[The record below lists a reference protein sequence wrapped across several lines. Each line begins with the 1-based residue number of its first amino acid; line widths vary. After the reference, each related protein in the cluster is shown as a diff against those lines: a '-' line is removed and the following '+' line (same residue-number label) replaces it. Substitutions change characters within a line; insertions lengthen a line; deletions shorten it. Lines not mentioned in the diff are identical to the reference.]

1 MLLMEK
7 LLLKKQSKI
16 KMTMY
21 NMDLDKV
28 IHKINSKGAI
38 NVGLQFPE
46 GLKMQA
52 INIAREIEAQTD
64 ATVIISGDP
73 CFGAC
78 DVSDYKMKGSV
89 DLIVHYGHTPL
100 PLKYEVPT
108 LFIESFSDIDV
119 KKDLKKSL
127 EHLKD
132 YYKIGLVTTT
142 QHLHILNEI
151 KDYLEDNGKEV
162 VLGSS
167 KSTRKGQVLGCNFSS
182 IKDLDVEIFLF
193 IGSGN
198 FHPLGIHLFTK
209 TPVLALDPYNNEIR
223 EMDEYADRVLR
234 IRFARIVKASKA
246 KKWGVIVSSKEGQ
259 YRMKLAKKIKKTLE
273 DEGMEAYILLID
285 NINPDILLP
294 YLELDAFVV
303 SACPRIA
310 VDDAQMYNKPLI
322 TPQELEIVLNKRE
335 WENYQLDEIL
345 FHERYK

>member
-1 MLLMEK
+1 
-7 LLLKKQSKI
+7 
-16 KMTMY
+16 
-21 NMDLDKV
+21 MDLDKV
-28 IHKINSKGAI
+28 IRKINSK
-38 NVGLQFPE
+38 NVETVGLQFPE

-52 INIAREIEAQTD
+52 TKIARKIEEETES
-64 ATVIISGDP
+64 TVIISGDP

-78 DVSDYKMKGSV
+78 DISDYKMKGSV

-108 LFIESFSDIDV
+108 IFVEAFANIDI
-119 KKDLKKSL
+119 KENLKQCL
-127 EHLKD
+127 DALKD
-132 YYKIGLVTTT
+132 YSRIALVTTT
-142 QHLHILNEI
+142 QHLHLLNEI

-182 IKDLDVEIFLF
+182 IKNLDAEIFLF

-198 FHPLGIHLFTK
+198 FHPLGINLFSN
-209 TPVLALDPYNNEIR
+209 TPVLALDPYNNELR
-223 EMDEYADRVLR
+223 RMDEYADRILR
-234 IRFARIVKASKA
+234 IRFARITKARTA
-246 KKWGVIVSSKEGQ
+246 EKWGIIVSSKEGQ
-259 YRMKLAKKIKKTLE
+259 YRMKLAKEIKKVLE
-273 DEGMEAYILLID
+273 EHGMEAYIILMD
-285 NINPDILLP
+285 NVSPDALLP

-310 VDDAQMYNKPLI
+310 IDDSQMYKKPLL

>member
-1 MLLMEK
+1 M
-7 LLLKKQSKI
+7 S
-16 KMTMY
+16 MY

-28 IHKINSKGAI
+28 IRKINSK
-38 NVGLQFPE
+38 NVETVGLQFPE

-52 INIAREIEAQTD
+52 TKIARKIEEETES
-64 ATVIISGDP
+64 TVIISGDP

-108 LFIESFSDIDV
+108 IFVEAFANIDIKENLNQCLD
-119 KKDLKKSL
+119 
-127 EHLKD
+127 ELKD
-132 YYKIGLVTTT
+132 YSRIGLVTTT
-142 QHLHILNEI
+142 QHLHLLNEI

-182 IKDLDVEIFLF
+182 IKNLDAEIFLF

-198 FHPLGIHLFTK
+198 FHPLGINLFSN
-209 TPVLALDPYNNEIR
+209 TPVLALDPYNNELR
-223 EMDEYADRVLR
+223 KMDEYADRILR
-234 IRFARIVKASKA
+234 IRFARITKARTA
-246 KKWGVIVSSKEGQ
+246 EKWGIIVSSKEGQ
-259 YRMKLAKKIKKTLE
+259 YRMNLAKEIKKILE
-273 DEGMEAYILLID
+273 EQGMEAYIILMD
-285 NINPDILLP
+285 NVSPDALLP

-310 VDDAQMYNKPLI
+310 IDDSQMYKKPLL

-345 FHERYK
+345 FHERYR

>member
-1 MLLMEK
+1 
-7 LLLKKQSKI
+7 
-16 KMTMY
+16 
-21 NMDLDKV
+21 MDLDKV
-28 IHKINSKGAI
+28 IRKINSK
-38 NVGLQFPE
+38 NVETVGLQFPE

-52 INIAREIEAQTD
+52 TKIARKIEEETES
-64 ATVIISGDP
+64 TVIISGDP

-108 LFIESFSDIDV
+108 IFVEAFANIDI
-119 KKDLKKSL
+119 KENLKQCL
-127 EHLKD
+127 DALKD
-132 YYKIGLVTTT
+132 YSRIALVTTT
-142 QHLHILNEI
+142 QHLHLLNEI

-182 IKDLDVEIFLF
+182 IKNLDAEIFLF

-198 FHPLGIHLFTK
+198 FHPLGINLFSN
-209 TPVLALDPYNNEIR
+209 TPVLALEPYNNELR
-223 EMDEYADRVLR
+223 RMDEYADRILR
-234 IRFARIVKASKA
+234 IRFARITKARTA
-246 KKWGVIVSSKEGQ
+246 EKWGIIVSSKEGQ
-259 YRMKLAKKIKKTLE
+259 YRMKLAKEIKKVLE
-273 DEGMEAYILLID
+273 EHGMEAYIILMD
-285 NINPDILLP
+285 NVNPDALLP

-310 VDDAQMYNKPLI
+310 IDDSQMYKKPLL

>member
-1 MLLMEK
+1 
-7 LLLKKQSKI
+7 
-16 KMTMY
+16 
-21 NMDLDKV
+21 MDLDRV
-28 IHKINSKGAI
+28 IRKINSKDAK

-52 INIAREIEAQTD
+52 IKIARKIESETD

-108 LFIESFSDIDV
+108 IFVEAFAKIDL
-119 KKDLKKSL
+119 KKDLEKCL
-127 EHLKD
+127 DALKD
-132 YYKIGLVTTT
+132 YSKVALVTTT
-142 QHLHILNEI
+142 QHLHLLNEI
-151 KDYLEDNGKEV
+151 RDYLEDNGKEV

-182 IKDLDVEIFLF
+182 IKDLDAEIFLF

-198 FHPLGIHLFTK
+198 FHPLGINLFSN
-209 TPVLALDPYNNEIR
+209 TPVLALDPYNNELR
-223 EMDEYADRVLR
+223 RMDEYADRILR
-234 IRFARIVKASKA
+234 IRFARITKARSA
-246 KKWGVIVSSKEGQ
+246 EKWGIIVSSKEGQ
-259 YRMKLAKKIKKTLE
+259 YRMKLAKETKKLLE
-273 DEGMEAYILLID
+273 ENGMEAYIILVD
-285 NINPDILLP
+285 NVNPDVLLP

-310 VDDAQMYNKPLI
+310 IDDSQMYKKPLL

-345 FHERYK
+345 FHERYQ

>member
-1 MLLMEK
+1 
-7 LLLKKQSKI
+7 
-16 KMTMY
+16 
-21 NMDLDKV
+21 MDLDRV
-28 IHKINSKGAI
+28 ISKINSKDAK

-52 INIAREIEAQTD
+52 IKIARKIESETD

-108 LFIESFSDIDV
+108 IFVEAFAKIDL
-119 KKDLKKSL
+119 KKDLEKCL
-127 EHLKD
+127 DALKD
-132 YYKIGLVTTT
+132 YSKVALVTTT
-142 QHLHILNEI
+142 QHLHLLNEI
-151 KDYLEDNGKEV
+151 RDYLEDNGKEV

-182 IKDLDVEIFLF
+182 IKDLDAEIFLF

-198 FHPLGIHLFTK
+198 FHPLVINLFSN
-209 TPVLALDPYNNEIR
+209 TPVLALDPYNNELR
-223 EMDEYADRVLR
+223 RMDEYADRILR
-234 IRFARIVKASKA
+234 IRFARITKARSA
-246 KKWGVIVSSKEGQ
+246 EKWGIIVSSKEGQ
-259 YRMKLAKKIKKTLE
+259 YRMKLAKETKKLLE
-273 DEGMEAYILLID
+273 ENGMEAYIILVD
-285 NINPDILLP
+285 NVNPDVLLP

-310 VDDAQMYNKPLI
+310 IDDSQMYKKPLL

-345 FHERYK
+345 FHERYQ

>member
-1 MLLMEK
+1 M
-7 LLLKKQSKI
+7 KI
-16 KMTMY
+16 KMSMY

-28 IHKINSKGAI
+28 IRKINSK
-38 NVGLQFPE
+38 NVETVGLQFPE

-52 INIAREIEAQTD
+52 TKIARKIEEETES
-64 ATVIISGDP
+64 TVIISGDP

-108 LFIESFSDIDV
+108 IFVEAFANIDIKENLNQCLD
-119 KKDLKKSL
+119 
-127 EHLKD
+127 ELKD
-132 YYKIGLVTTT
+132 YSRIGLVTTT
-142 QHLHILNEI
+142 QHLHLLNEI
-151 KDYLEDNGKEV
+151 KDYLEDNGMEV

-182 IKDLDVEIFLF
+182 IKNLDAEIFLF

-198 FHPLGIHLFTK
+198 FHPLGINLFSN
-209 TPVLALDPYNNEIR
+209 TPVLALDPYNNELR
-223 EMDEYADRVLR
+223 KMDEYADRILR
-234 IRFARIVKASKA
+234 IRFARITKARTA
-246 KKWGVIVSSKEGQ
+246 EKWGIIVSSKEGQ
-259 YRMKLAKKIKKTLE
+259 YRMNLAKEIKKILE
-273 DEGMEAYILLID
+273 EQGMEAYIILMD
-285 NINPDILLP
+285 NVSPDALLP
-294 YLELDAFVV
+294 YMELDAFVV

-310 VDDAQMYNKPLI
+310 IDDSQMYKKPLL

>member
-1 MLLMEK
+1 M
-7 LLLKKQSKI
+7 S
-16 KMTMY
+16 MY

-28 IHKINSKGAI
+28 IRKINSK
-38 NVGLQFPE
+38 NVETVGLQFPE

-52 INIAREIEAQTD
+52 TKIARKIEEETES
-64 ATVIISGDP
+64 TVIISGDP

-108 LFIESFSDIDV
+108 IFVEAFANIDI
-119 KKDLKKSL
+119 KENLKQCL
-127 EHLKD
+127 DALKD
-132 YYKIGLVTTT
+132 YSRIALVTTT
-142 QHLHILNEI
+142 QHLHLLNEI

-182 IKDLDVEIFLF
+182 IKNLDAEIFLF

-198 FHPLGIHLFTK
+198 FHPLGINLFSN
-209 TPVLALDPYNNEIR
+209 TPVLALDPYNNELR
-223 EMDEYADRVLR
+223 RMDEYADRILR
-234 IRFARIVKASKA
+234 IRFARITKARTA
-246 KKWGVIVSSKEGQ
+246 EKWGIIVSSKEGQ
-259 YRMKLAKKIKKTLE
+259 YRMNLAKEIKKILE
-273 DEGMEAYILLID
+273 EQGMEAYIILMD
-285 NINPDILLP
+285 NVSPDALLP
-294 YLELDAFVV
+294 YMELDAFVV

-310 VDDAQMYNKPLI
+310 IDDSQMYKKPLL

>member
-1 MLLMEK
+1 M
-7 LLLKKQSKI
+7 S
-16 KMTMY
+16 MY
-21 NMDLDKV
+21 DMDLDKV
-28 IHKINSKGAI
+28 IRKINSKDAQT
-38 NVGLQFPE
+38 VGLQFPE

-52 INIAREIEAQTD
+52 VKIARQIEDETD

-108 LFIESFSDIDV
+108 LFIEAFSNI
-119 KKDLKKSL
+119 DLKGDLEKCLEELKS
-127 EHLKD
+127 
-132 YYKIGLVTTT
+132 YSRIGLVTTT
-142 QHLHILNEI
+142 QHLHLLNET
-151 KDYLEDNGKEV
+151 KDFLEDNGKEV
-162 VLGSS
+162 ILGSS
-167 KSTRKGQVLGCNFSS
+167 PSTRKGQVLGCNFSS
-182 IKDLDVEIFLF
+182 IKELEVDIILF

-198 FHPLGIHLFTK
+198 FHPLGIKLFSN
-209 TPVLALDPYNNEIR
+209 TPVLALDPYNSEIR
-223 EMDEYADRVLR
+223 SMDEYADRILR
-234 IRFARIVKASKA
+234 IRFARITKASTA
-246 KKWGVIVSSKEGQ
+246 RKWGVIVSSKEGQ
-259 YRMKLAKKIKKTLE
+259 YRMTLAKQLKKTLE
-273 DEGMEAYILLID
+273 ENGMEAYIILAD

-294 YLELDAFVV
+294 YLELEAFVV

-310 VDDAQMYNKPLI
+310 IDDSQMYKKPLL

>member
-1 MLLMEK
+1 
-7 LLLKKQSKI
+7 
-16 KMTMY
+16 
-21 NMDLDKV
+21 MDLDRV
-28 IHKINSKGAI
+28 ISKINSKDAK

-52 INIAREIEAQTD
+52 IKIARKIESETD

-108 LFIESFSDIDV
+108 IFVEAFAKIDL
-119 KKDLKKSL
+119 KKDLEKCL
-127 EHLKD
+127 NALKD
-132 YYKIGLVTTT
+132 YSKVALVTTT
-142 QHLHILNEI
+142 QHLHLLNEI
-151 KDYLEDNGKEV
+151 RDYLEDNGKEV

-182 IKDLDVEIFLF
+182 IKDLDAEIFLF

-198 FHPLGIHLFTK
+198 FHPLGINLFSN
-209 TPVLALDPYNNEIR
+209 TPVLALDPYNNELR
-223 EMDEYADRVLR
+223 RMDEYADRILR
-234 IRFARIVKASKA
+234 IRFARITKARSA
-246 KKWGVIVSSKEGQ
+246 EKWGIIVSSKEGQ
-259 YRMKLAKKIKKTLE
+259 YRMKLAKETKKLLE
-273 DEGMEAYILLID
+273 DNGMEAYIILVD
-285 NINPDILLP
+285 NVNPDVLLP

-310 VDDAQMYNKPLI
+310 IDDSQMYKKPLL

-345 FHERYK
+345 FHERYQ